1 MSGIFYDDISA
12 FKCPVCGEYVG
23 AELDIW
29 GRPKVMNVIF
39 KCHGCGR
46 SIDIDATDLLGEAQD
61 YFDDEL
67 ERVEGE

>member
-1 MSGIFYDDISA
+1 M
-12 FKCPVCGEYVG
+12 G

-29 GRPKVMNVIF
+29 GKPKVMSVIF

-46 SIDIDATDLLGEAQD
+46 FADIDATDLLGEAQD

-67 ERVEGE
+67 KRVEGE

>member
-1 MSGIFYDDISA
+1 MSGLFYDDIFA
-12 FKCPVCGEYVG
+12 FKCPVCGGDVG

-29 GRPKVMNVIF
+29 GKPKVMNVIF

-46 SIDIDATDLLGEAQD
+46 FTDIDATDLLDEAQD

-67 ERVEGE
+67 KRVEGE